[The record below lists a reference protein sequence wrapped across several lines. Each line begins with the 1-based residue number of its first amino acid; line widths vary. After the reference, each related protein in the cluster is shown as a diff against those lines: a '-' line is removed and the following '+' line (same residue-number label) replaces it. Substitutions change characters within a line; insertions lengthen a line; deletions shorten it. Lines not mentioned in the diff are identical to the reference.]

1 MNKVT
6 KREAGF
12 TLIELL
18 IVMVVMGLVITSVYS
33 LFINSKK
40 TATTS
45 EEVVD
50 VQQNLRIAIDTL
62 AGDIRM
68 AGFLLNVGD
77 TAISSAPPSPG
88 IDTDD
93 DGSLDTGTVFSLQT
107 RSSVRAYARVTSAD
121 NTGLTVAS
129 GSATTFSKD
138 NLIYVIRPSSPEDY
152 YGPLILGEPSGDVL
166 PISTDTDA
174 DDEGVEPVVYSPSSI
189 STGDIVVRKLAGEPD
204 EVTTVRYWL
213 RVNNDTGDNIYD
225 LVRDDGRVTIPPTK
239 PPVVAGNINNIDL
252 SYILED
258 GTESSAPAALEA
270 IRAIRLTVTGQT
282 DNIKTGLANFSGV
295 KTRSLQTVVKIQNAF
310 GG

>member
-213 RVNNDTGDNIYD
+213 RANNTTGDNIFD
-225 LVRDDGRVTIPPTK
+225 LIRDDGTSIETAT
-239 PPVVAGNINNIDL
+239 VAGNINNINL

-258 GTESSAPAALEA
+258 GTESNAPAALEA

-282 DNIKTGLANFSGV
+282 DNTKTGLANFSGV

>member
-1 MNKVT
+1 MDKAT
-6 KREAGF
+6 KREVGF

-50 VQQNLRIAIDTL
+50 VQQNLRVAIDTL

-68 AGFLLNVGD
+68 AGFLVPDDVNP
-77 TAISSAPPSPG
+77 ISSAPASPG
-88 IDTDD
+88 IDTDA
-93 DGSLDTGTVFSLQT
+93 DGSLDTGTVFSLRT
-107 RSSVRAYARVTSAD
+107 ISSVRAYARVISED
-121 NTGLTVAS
+121 PLGGGLTVES
-129 GSATTFSKD
+129 GSTTMFSEG
-138 NLIYVIRPSSPEDY
+138 NRVHVIQPSSGKDIS
-152 YGPLILGEPSGDVL
+152 GSLTLGEPSGDVL
-166 PISTDTDA
+166 PITTA
-174 DDEGVEPVVYSPSSI
+174 GYSPGSI
-189 STGDIVVRKLAGEPD
+189 SAGDIVVRKLAGEPD

-213 RVNNDTGDNIYD
+213 RANNTTGDNIFD
-225 LVRDDGRVTIPPTK
+225 LVRDLLLDDGTSIETAT
-239 PPVVAGNINNIDL
+239 VAGNINDIDL
-252 SYILED
+252 TYILED

>member
-1 MNKVT
+1 MDKVK
-6 KREAGF
+6 KREVGF

-50 VQQNLRIAIDTL
+50 VQQNLRVAIDTL

-68 AGFLLNVGD
+68 AGFLVPDDVNP
-77 TAISSAPPSPG
+77 ISSAPASPG
-88 IDTDD
+88 IDTDAD
-93 DGSLDTGTVFSLQT
+93 DSLDTGTVFSLRT
-107 RSSVRAYARVTSAD
+107 ISSMRAYARVISAD
-121 NTGLTVAS
+121 NTGLTVES
-129 GSATTFSKD
+129 GSANVFSEG
-138 NLIYVIRPSSPEDY
+138 NLIYVIRPSSGIEIS
-152 YGPLILGEPSGDVL
+152 GPLTLGEPSGDVL
-166 PISTDTDA
+166 PITT
-174 DDEGVEPVVYSPSSI
+174 ETYSSSSI
-189 STGDIVVRKLAGEPD
+189 SSGDIVVRKLEGEPAG
-204 EVTTVRYWL
+204 VTTVRYWL
-213 RVNNDTGDNIYD
+213 RVNNSSGDNIYD

-239 PPVVAGNINNIDL
+239 PPVVAGNINDIDL

-258 GTESSAPAALEA
+258 GTESSAPAALED

>member
-1 MNKVT
+1 MDKVK
-6 KREAGF
+6 KREVGF

-50 VQQNLRIAIDTL
+50 VQQNLRVAIDTL

-68 AGFLLNVGD
+68 AGFLVPD
-77 TAISSAPPSPG
+77 DVIPISSAPASPG
-88 IDTDD
+88 IDTDA

-121 NTGLTVAS
+121 NTGLTVES
-129 GSATTFSKD
+129 GSATVFSEG
-138 NLIYVIRPSSPEDY
+138 NLIYVIRPSSLEV

-204 EVTTVRYWL
+204 GVTTVRYWL
-213 RVNNDTGDNIYD
+213 RVNNDTGDNIFD
-225 LVRDDGRVTIPPTK
+225 LVRDDGSATGTAT
-239 PPVVAGNINNIDL
+239 VAGNINDIDL

-258 GTESSAPAALEA
+258 GTESNAPPELEA

-282 DNIKTGLANFSGV
+282 DNIKTGLANFSGL
-295 KTRSLQTVVKIQNAF
+295 KTRGLQTVIKIQNAF

>member
-68 AGFLLNVGD
+68 AGFLLPND
-77 TAISSAPPSPG
+77 TDPISSAPASLG
-88 IDTDD
+88 IDTNNDD
-93 DGSLDTGTVFSLQT
+93 APDTGTVFSLQT
-107 RSSVRAYARVTSAD
+107 ISSTRAYARVISED
-121 NTGLTVAS
+121 LYGGGLTVAS
-129 GSATTFSKD
+129 GSAAAFSKD
-138 NLIYVIRPSSPEDY
+138 DLVHVIRPSSAKSIS
-152 YGPLILGEPSGDVL
+152 GPLTLAEPSGDVL
-166 PISTDTDA
+166 LISTDEDA
-174 DDEGVEPVVYSPSSI
+174 KPYLPGSI
-189 STGDIVVRKLAGEPD
+189 NPNDIVVKNLDEEPK
-204 EVTTVRYWL
+204 TVSYWL
-213 RVNNDTGDNIYD
+213 CASDSAGDNIYN
-225 LVRDDGRVTIPPTK
+225 LVRNNGNTTMT
-239 PPVVAGNINNIDL
+239 VASNINTIDL

-282 DNIKTGLANFSGV
+282 DNTKTGLANFSGV
-295 KTRSLQTVVKIQNAF
+295 KTRSLQTIVKIQNAF

>member
-1 MNKVT
+1 MSKGT

-68 AGFLLNVGD
+68 AGFLLPND
-77 TAISSAPPSPG
+77 TDPISSAPASLG
-88 IDTDD
+88 IDTNNDD
-93 DGSLDTGTVFSLQT
+93 APDTGTVFSLQT
-107 RSSVRAYARVTSAD
+107 ISSTRAYARVISEASD
-121 NTGLTVAS
+121 SSGLTVAS
-129 GSATTFSKD
+129 GSAAAFSAG
-138 NLIYVIRPSSPEDY
+138 NLVHVIRPSSLTPVS
-152 YGPLILGEPSGDVL
+152 GPLELGEPSGDVL
-166 PISTDTDA
+166 PITTA
-174 DDEGVEPVVYSPSSI
+174 GYSSGSI
-189 STGDIVVRKLAGEPD
+189 APGDIVVRKLAGEPAD
-204 EVTTVRYWL
+204 VTTVRYWL
-213 RVNNDTGDNIYD
+213 RANNSTGNNIYD
-225 LVRDDGRVTIPPTK
+225 LVRDDGRVTIPPTI
-239 PPVVAGNINNIDL
+239 PPVVASNINTIDL
-252 SYILED
+252 AYILED

-270 IRAIRLTVTGQT
+270 IRAVRLTVTGQT
-282 DNIKTGLANFSGV
+282 DNTKTGLANFSGV